1 MLRLSCLA
9 VVVAFVVA
17 AFGLVRA
24 PEVVAQTVIGV
35 ESEMVRAV
43 RSGDL
48 TRVKTL
54 VIQGENPS
62 SSDSAGMN
70 GIAIAARNGDY
81 AMVEYL
87 LTVDVPINAQD
98 EIGNSALLW
107 TTEDGDYDMA
117 KFLIENG
124 ADVNVR
130 NRRGLTPTMV
140 AARAGFRDL
149 VELYIREEADL
160 NVRDYTGRS
169 ALDWARDSRTPGME
183 QTLLDAGAQ

>member
-1 MLRLSCLA
+1 MTRLSCLA
-9 VVVAFVVA
+9 IVA
-17 AFGLVRA
+17 AVTFAILGMGRGHDLA
-24 PEVVAQTVIGV
+24 AQTVIGV
-35 ESEMVRAV
+35 EADIVRAI
-43 RSGDL
+43 RAGDL
-48 TRVKTL
+48 PRVKSL
-54 VIQGENPS
+54 VIQGSNPS
-62 SSDSAGMN
+62 TADSDGLN

-107 TTEDGDYDMA
+107 ATEDGDVDMA
-117 KFLIENG
+117 QFLIKNG

-140 AARAGFRDL
+140 AARSGYRDM
-149 VELYIREEADL
+149 VELYIDNNADL
-160 NVRDYTGRS
+160 NVRDYTGRG

-183 QTLLDAGAQ
+183 QVLLNAGAQ